1 MEVLSEGLIRFYS
14 SQAELL
20 LAQYENI
27 NQLLGPTTDWTHP
40 GTHCEV
46 LLREFLR
53 RHLLHGMSVDKG
65 FIFGRVERAGKESH
79 GPEIDLLIH
88 DTVNY
93 RPIFRL
99 EDFVIVQPEAVLG
112 IIQVKR
118 TFRPSKE
125 GSLAKG
131 IQQAV
136 EAKQHLLD
144 VIVQSKIAEMTAA
157 YRGDTTHVKKYPEWQ
172 EMRQVFSA
180 VVSFEDE
187 TNRNMETYRQ
197 ALLDAYRD
205 NRKCIYPDCE
215 YDTGVY
221 VLPHFVGSLKHLSLS
236 SAGRNIAERRYSAYE
251 SVHDGKNIGLQLL
264 LACLIDLIYENR
276 KQHPPF
282 AFPKKLNPLGIIQV
296 PRPDE
301 SLHEPPERAVKA
313 GGEAASPP
321 ETPGAD
327 SK

>member
-1 MEVLSEGLIRFYS
+1 MQGSSNGLIHFYS

-27 NQLLGPTTDWTHP
+27 NHLLGPTTDWTHP

-46 LLREFLR
+46 LLRDFLR
-53 RHLLHGMSVDKG
+53 RHLLQGMSVDKG
-65 FIFGRVERAGKESH
+65 FIFGRVERGGQESH

-88 DTVNY
+88 DTIDF
-93 RPIFRL
+93 RPVFRL

-112 IIQVKR
+112 IVQVKR
-118 TFRPSKE
+118 TFHGGKE

-131 IQQAV
+131 IRQAV

-157 YRGDTTHVKKYPEWQ
+157 YRGDSTRVRKFPEWPDLKT
-172 EMRQVFSA
+172 VFSA
-180 VVSFEDE
+180 VVSFDDG
-187 TNRNMETYRQ
+187 TNKDPETYRQ
-197 ALLDAYRD
+197 LLLDAYRE
-205 NRKCIYPDCE
+205 NRRCVYPECE

-236 SAGRNIAERRYSAYE
+236 SNGRHIAYRQYGVFDSIHE
-251 SVHDGKNIGLQLL
+251 GKNVGIQLL
-264 LACLIDLIYENR
+264 LASLTEMIFDFR
-276 KQHPPF
+276 KKHPPF
-282 AFPKKLNPLGIIQV
+282 AFPNKLTLKGIVQI

-301 SLHEPPERAVKA
+301 SLHK
-313 GGEAASPP
+313 SPP
-321 ETPGAD
+321 PAPKPGMP
-327 SK
+327 SSPPSSPS

>member
-1 MEVLSEGLIRFYS
+1 MEGLSEGLIRFYS

-27 NQLLGPTTDWTHP
+27 NQLLGPSSDWTHP

-53 RHLLHGMSVDKG
+53 RHLLQGMSVDKG
-65 FIFGRVERAGKESH
+65 FIFGRVERGGKESH

-88 DTVNY
+88 NTLDY
-93 RPIFRL
+93 RPVFRL

-118 TFRPSKE
+118 TFHPGKD

-131 IQQAV
+131 VQQAV
-136 EAKQHLLD
+136 DAKQHLLD
-144 VIVQSKIAEMTAA
+144 VIVQAKVAEMTAA
-157 YRGDTTHVKKYPEWQ
+157 YRGDSTRVKKYPEWPD
-172 EMRQVFSA
+172 MRQVFSA

-187 TNRNMETYRQ
+187 TNKDPETYRQ
-197 ALLDAYRD
+197 VLLDAYRE
-205 NRKCIYPDCE
+205 NRKCVHPQCE

-236 SAGRNIAERRYSAYE
+236 SAGRNIGERQYWAFE
-251 SVHDGKNIGLQLL
+251 SVHQGTNVGLQLL
-264 LACLIDLIYENR
+264 LACLTDMIFDFR
-276 KQHPPF
+276 KKHPPF
-282 AFPKKLNPLGIIQV
+282 AFPHKYSPAGVIQV

-301 SLHEPPERAVKA
+301 SLHTRATPAEQSEGRGTVAAEVPEQDQK
-313 GGEAASPP
+313 
-321 ETPGAD
+321 
-327 SK
+327 